1 MDSVGYPRGLIR
13 YDSETNIASDHP
25 HPPRLAW
32 KSLKVIGYATALVL
46 MTAVL
51 GYNIGTRSNLEVN
64 VQQVRQPLY
73 VMLSDG
79 SFRNR
84 YVIHIVNKTESDEIY
99 AIDVEG
105 ISPKAL
111 DMHYFRAVSVKAGKG
126 LNMNA
131 TVNLSA
137 EDALKVSKFNF
148 VVTPASTKEAVK
160 IEASF
165 NSQRD
170 QH

>member
-1 MDSVGYPRGLIR
+1 MTSVLF
-13 YDSETNIASDHP
+13 
-25 HPPRLAW
+25 
-32 KSLKVIGYATALVL
+32 
-46 MTAVL
+46 
-51 GYNIGTRSNLEVN
+51 YNVGTRSATEVN

-84 YVIHIVNKTESDEIY
+84 YVIHIVNKTEADEIY

-105 ISPKAL
+105 IAPKAL
-111 DMHYFRAVSVKAGKG
+111 DMRFFKAVSIKAGKG

-137 EDALKVSKFNF
+137 EDASKTNKFNF
-148 VVTPASTKEAVK
+148 VITKASTNEVTK
-160 IEASF
+160 IETNF
-165 NSQRD
+165 NSPRARE
-170 QH
+170 